1 MNIIIRVMV
10 LGFIT
15 IGIASY
21 FVGEQA
27 DQQAS
32 VHKNFQNQIKQ
43 ARFESEQKNCQQ
55 FINAKFCTSPRNQY
69 DRLVCSQRLAENH
82 CGKYVD
88 VGYLISDEH
97 KQEQIQKDINRNYP
111 G

>member
-1 MNIIIRVMV
+1 MNIMIRVMV

-21 FVGEQA
+21 FVGEQTS
-27 DQQAS
+27 QQVA
-32 VHKNFQNQIKQ
+32 VQKNFQNEINEMRK
-43 ARFESEQKNCQQ
+43 ESEQKNCQQ
-55 FINAKFCTSPRNQY
+55 AINAKFCTAPRNKY
-69 DRLVCSQRLAENH
+69 DRWICSERLAESH
-82 CGKYVD
+82 CDKYVD

-97 KQEQIQKDINRNYP
+97 KQKQIEKDKMMNYP